1 MKPNTF
7 RSPAARATPAPEYGE
22 HNDEVL
28 SELGYAAGEIDALR
42 RKKMI

>member
-7 RSPAARATPAPEYGE
+7 RSAAARATPAPEYG
-22 HNDEVL
+22 DDRVL